1 MSRQR
6 RTALALRQQVLLLRS
21 TELRARLVIDGAAL
35 QRPLAVVDRLHD
47 GWRWLSAHPEVP
59 IAAVVVVAV
68 LRPRRAWRWGLR
80 LWSGWLVLRRLQRQ
94 LQRL

>member
-6 RTALALRQQVLLLRS
+6 RTALALRQQLLLLRS
-21 TELRARLVIDGAAL
+21 TELRGRLVIEATAL
-35 QRPLAVVDRLHD
+35 QRPLAVADRMHD
-47 GWRWLSAHPEVP
+47 GWRWLSVHPELP
-59 IAAVVVVAV
+59 IAAVVVVAL